1 MEDAVNHPEHYN
13 QNGVETIETIKNS
26 MSQEGFRGYLIGNI
40 IKYICRF
47 PFKNGLQ
54 DLEKAKWYLDK
65 LIENV
70 KGVED
75 MFADLVESGDITVTV
90 KGDENE
96 HN

>member
-1 MEDAVNHPEHYN
+1 MADAVNHPQHYN

-70 KGVED
+70 KGEY
-75 MFADLVESGDITVTV
+75 
-90 KGDENE
+90 
-96 HN
+96 

>member
-1 MEDAVNHPEHYN
+1 MADAVNHPEHYN

>member
-1 MEDAVNHPEHYN
+1 MADAVNHPEHYN

-75 MFADLVESGDITVTV
+75 MIADLVESGDITVTV